1 MQSPPG
7 HGDKDAMK
15 QTETTWSTAGV
26 ASTGLATD
34 ARYTGAAIALHWI
47 VAVAVVALIAWG
59 WWMQTI
65 PKDPVGPRVDA
76 FNLHKSFGLLVLG
89 LMVLR
94 LAWRAAHAPP
104 RLIDQPLWQVRV
116 SKIVHWLLYLSLF
129 VQPVSGYLGSAFSGY
144 PVKWFG
150 VVLPAW
156 APKSIAAKDAMSAIH
171 AVNGWVLTI
180 LIAIHVAAAA
190 RHLFIERDSVV
201 SRMWFATKS
210 RPS

>member
-1 MQSPPG
+1 
-7 HGDKDAMK
+7 MK
-15 QTETTWSTAGV
+15 QSESKTLSSPAGIFV
-26 ASTGLATD
+26 SHASGE
-34 ARYTGAAIALHWI
+34 ARYTSPAIVLHWL

-89 LMVLR
+89 LMVVR
-94 LAWRAAHAPP
+94 LAWRAANAPP
-104 RLIDQPLWQVRV
+104 RPVDQPQWQVRV
-116 SKIVHWLLYLSLF
+116 SKAVHWLLYISLF
-129 VQPVSGYLGSAFSGY
+129 VQPLSGYLGSAFSGY

-150 VVLPAW
+150 VALPTW
-156 APKSIAAKDAMSAIH
+156 AAKSVAAKDAMSAIH
-171 AVNGWVLTI
+171 SVNGWVLTI

-190 RHLFIERDSVV
+190 RHLFIARDGVV
-201 SRMWFATKS
+201 RRMWFAARS